1 MIGIEQKIDVK
12 PYAFELT
19 THSIGKIVVEVDF
32 FSKKR

>member
-12 PYAFELT
+12 PYSFDLT
-19 THSIGKIVVEVDF
+19 ANSIGKIIVEVDF